1 MCATSYPGFVL
12 WTVNLPFVNRQIM
25 REFNVHDSL
34 IKWLESVEFKYTLTQ
49 PETNAVNFETLFGE
63 IKY

>member
-1 MCATSYPGFVL
+1 
-12 WTVNLPFVNRQIM
+12 M